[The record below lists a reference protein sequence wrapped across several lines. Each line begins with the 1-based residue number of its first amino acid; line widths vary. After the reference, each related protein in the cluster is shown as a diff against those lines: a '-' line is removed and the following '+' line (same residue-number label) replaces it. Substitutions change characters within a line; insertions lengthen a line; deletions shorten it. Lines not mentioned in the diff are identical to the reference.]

1 MWVSCRLRTDSHTLT
16 SSAFRLFQLE
26 ASNIRIHD
34 VRKEDLLISVRSLKT
49 DAPEPVQIHD
59 CHRVITAMLIALNVG
74 ALGTFTFSQDPW
86 AHPVLTAAD
95 DLEGTNARSSAL
107 VVESDTGYAERR
119 QIEEID
125 IENTALIFGVVAR
138 ERTLVLTGEYCRGLL
153 LARMNVLDLNFR
165 REAFLCFYR
174 ALEHFVAN
182 RLLKVRKLSNE
193 LRDLQRG
200 LRMLT
205 SDQELIDELRT
216 VYRIR
221 SSQVAHSQDTQFD
234 ISQDDLMKTKVFLD
248 FVMHKTFK
256 EEANRAMEARRNGN
270 ANVSASDASQET
282 HPK

>member
-16 SSAFRLFQLE
+16 SAAFRLFQLD
-26 ASNIRIHD
+26 ASNIRIHG
-34 VRKEDLLISVRSLKT
+34 VREHDLLISVRPLNSE
-49 DAPEPVQIHD
+49 APEATQIHQ

-74 ALGTFTFSQDPW
+74 ALGTFTFAQDPW
-86 AHPVLTAAD
+86 AHPVLTTTD
-95 DLEGTNARSSAL
+95 DLDATNGRSTAL
-107 VVESDTGYAERR
+107 VVEAETAYAERR
-119 QIEEID
+119 HID
-125 IENTALIFGVVAR
+125 ERDVENAALIFGIVAR
-138 ERTLVLTGEYCRGLL
+138 ERTPVLTGEYCRGLL
-153 LARMNVLDLNFR
+153 LARMNVLELNFR
-165 REAFLCFYR
+165 RESFLCFYR

-182 RLLKVRKLSNE
+182 RLLKVRRMSNE

-221 SSQVAHSQDTQFD
+221 SSQVAHSQDEQTD

-256 EEANRAMEARRNGN
+256 EEANRAMSARRD
-270 ANVSASDASQET
+270 ARARSDSGDA
-282 HPK
+282 

>member
-16 SSAFRLFQLE
+16 SSAFQLFQLD

-34 VRKEDLLISVRSLKT
+34 VRDHDLLISVRPLNT

-59 CHRVITAMLIALNVG
+59 CHRVIRAMLIALNIG
-74 ALGTFTFSQDPW
+74 TLGTFTFAQDPW
-86 AHPVLTAAD
+86 AHPVLNAAD
-95 DLEGTNARSSAL
+95 DLAGTNVRSAAL
-107 VVESDTGYAERR
+107 IVEADTAYPERR
-119 QIEEID
+119 QIGETD
-125 IENTALIFGVVAR
+125 IENAVLIFGIVAR
-138 ERTLVLTGEYCRGLL
+138 ERTPVLTGEYCRGLL
-153 LARMNVLDLNFR
+153 LARMNVLELNFR

-182 RLLKVRKLSNE
+182 RLLKVRRLSNE

-221 SSQVAHSQDTQFD
+221 SSQVAHSQGTQSE

-256 EEANRAMEARRNGN
+256 EEANRAMAARR
-270 ANVSASDASQET
+270 DAIAINRVGDA
-282 HPK
+282 

>member
-34 VRKEDLLISVRSLKT
+34 VRDHDLLISVRPLNT

-59 CHRVITAMLIALNVG
+59 CYSVITAMLIALNVG
-74 ALGTFTFSQDPW
+74 ALGTFTFAQDPW
-86 AHPVLTAAD
+86 VHPVLIAAD
-95 DLEGTNARSSAL
+95 DLAGMNARSTAL
-107 VVESDTGYAERR
+107 VVEADIAYPERR
-119 QIEEID
+119 QITEVD
-125 IENTALIFGVVAR
+125 AENAALVFGIIAR
-138 ERTLVLTGEYCRGLL
+138 EHTPVLTGEYCRGLL
-153 LARMNVLDLNFR
+153 LTRMNVLELNFR

-174 ALEHFVAN
+174 GLEYFVAN

-205 SDQELIDELRT
+205 GDHELIDELRT

-221 SSQVAHSQDTQFD
+221 SSQVAHSQGPQSD
-234 ISQDDLMKTKVFLD
+234 ISQDDLMKMKVFLD

-256 EEANRAMEARRNGN
+256 EEANRAMAARRDE
-270 ANVSASDASQET
+270 DARSGAGDT
-282 HPK
+282 